1 MQALRQLGMAVLIGL
16 ISIGLVIG
24 GFSLAMSES
33 FTQPQATSTQN
44 LPTLPVFLTGT
55 HTSNAPLLPT
65 ALPTLTNTPPPPPA
79 CNPPADWIGVPVL
92 PGDTLASLAARYS
105 TTSDA
110 LIQANCLLSESL
122 VAGSTLFVPNNP
134 LALFTPVNT
143 PVNCG
148 APRYWVRYS
157 VQVGDTLYH
166 IAVLY
171 RTSVPMLQQANCLGS
186 STAIRVGQLLWVPN
200 VTPRTA
206 VPTPTPGVTLI
217 PDFSTPT
224 PEATLTPFPTDP
236 LTETPVTPPTEPP
249 TVEPPPTLE
258 PPTEPPATDPPVPTI
273 TAFP

>member
-1 MQALRQLGMAVLIGL
+1 MQALRQFGMAVLIGL
-16 ISIGLVIG
+16 ISIGLIIG
-24 GFSLAMSES
+24 GLSLAMSES
-33 FTQPQATSTQN
+33 FTQPQVASTEN
-44 LPTLPVFLTGT
+44 LPTQPVFLTAT

-79 CNPPADWIGVPVL
+79 CNPPANWIGVPIL

-148 APRYWVRYS
+148 VPRGWVRYWV
-157 VQVGDTLYH
+157 QPGDTLYR
-166 IAVLY
+166 ISVVY
-171 RTSVPMLQQANCLGS
+171 GTSVPMLQQGNCLGF
-186 STAIRVGQLLWVPN
+186 STSIRVGQLLWVPN

-217 PDFSTPT
+217 PDFFTPT
-224 PEATLTPFPTDP
+224 PVTPFPTDP

-249 TVEPPPTLE
+249 TLEPPPSPTLA